1 MMVDPFNA
9 TAPVSVAQTFSP
21 SMDNERA
28 ELVPDNEAA
37 EITARAKAPLEAY
50 KGTTVDAEA

>member
-9 TAPVSVAQTFSP
+9 SAAVPVAQSVGL
-21 SMDNERA
+21 SGDNERA

>member
-9 TAPVSVAQTFSP
+9 SAPMSVAQTLGP
-21 SMDNERA
+21 SGDNERA

-37 EITARAKAPLEAY
+37 EIMVRAKAPLEAY